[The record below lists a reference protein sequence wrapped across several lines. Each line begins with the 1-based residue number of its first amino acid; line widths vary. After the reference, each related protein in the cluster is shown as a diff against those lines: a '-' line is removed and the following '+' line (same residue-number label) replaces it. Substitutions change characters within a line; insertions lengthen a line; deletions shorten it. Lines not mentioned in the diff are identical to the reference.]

1 LIPTYYRYLDTHE
14 GNNGRPPPLLFDL
27 EWHSTERVNLVV
39 LGKSVQRLRL
49 PCYKPAAPV
58 KPSPEHVR
66 LLAPLLEAHAA
77 ALARTAT
84 VPRRGK
90 HRTDIFAAC
99 KAGGGVEGV
108 RAHAVEL
115 STLSPNQDPRSQS
128 MNSNWSCFRCRRIC
142 AGSRIMFNR

>member
-1 LIPTYYRYLDTHE
+1 MIPTYYCYLDTHE
-14 GNNGRPPPLLFDL
+14 GNNGRSSPLLFDL
-27 EWHSTERVNLVV
+27 ERHSTERVNLVV
-39 LGKSVQRLRL
+39 FGKSVQ
-49 PCYKPAAPV
+49 PCCKPAAPV
-58 KPSPEHVR
+58 KSSPEHVR
-66 LLAPLLEAHAA
+66 LLTPLLEAHAA

-115 STLSPNQDPRSQS
+115 STLSPNQDPRSQL